1 MLNNEKEKLSNGLK
15 ILFSGGGTLG
25 SVTPL
30 LAIID
35 EVKKYHP
42 EDKIIWVTT
51 KDGVE
56 QKFLDIY
63 NVEKYAITSAK
74 LRRYFSWQNFI
85 DIFKFIKSIFD
96 AHKILKKTNPD
107 IIISAGAYV
116 SVPLVMV
123 GKLMG
128 KKVLI
133 HQQDIKVG
141 LANIIMAWFADKIT
155 LSFWESGIRLNKNK
169 ISLTGNP
176 SRFNR
181 KQVEN
186 LKREDLL
193 VKYNFKSNK
202 PILLI
207 LGGSSG
213 SEELNNIIYNSV
225 ERLTNKYQVIHVT
238 GINKDKKIK
247 FEDYYQYNFLDKE
260 LLHFMFLA
268 EIVVSRAGFATLTE
282 LSFLSKC
289 SIIVPL
295 KGHQEINA
303 GYFYKEK
310 AIELCDSEHLISTI
324 SKLSKN
330 KSKREFLIEHMDHI
344 MSKNAARKI
353 TKHIYGLMKK
363 EYEIK

>member
-1 MLNNEKEKLSNGLK
+1 MK

-35 EVKKYHP
+35 SIQRNHP
-42 EDKIIWVTT
+42 KDEIFWVTT

-56 QKFLDIY
+56 KNFLD
-63 NVEKYAITSAK
+63 KYDMKKYTMTSAK
-74 LRRYFSWQNFI
+74 LRRYFSWQNFV
-85 DIFKFIKSIFD
+85 DIFKFIKSFFD
-96 AHKILKKTNPD
+96 AYKILKETDPD

-116 SVPLVMV
+116 SVPLAIV
-123 GKLMG
+123 GKMMS

-141 LANIIMAWFADKIT
+141 LANKIMSFFANRIT
-155 LSFWESGIRLNKNK
+155 LSFWDSGTRFSSKK
-169 ISLTGNP
+169 ICLTGNP

-181 KQVEN
+181 KQIES

-193 VKYNFKSNK
+193 EKYNFKKNK

-213 SEELNNIIYNSV
+213 SEELNNVIYNSLD
-225 ERLTNKYQVIHVT
+225 RLTNQYQVIHAT
-238 GINKDKKIK
+238 GISKDKKIDR
-247 FEDYYQYNFLDKE
+247 ENYYQYNFLDKE

-268 EIVVSRAGFATLTE
+268 SIVVSRAGFATLTE
-282 LSFLSKC
+282 LSYLSKC
-289 SIIVPL
+289 CIIVPL
-295 KGHQEINA
+295 KGHQELNA

-310 AIELCDSEHLISTI
+310 AVELCDSEHLLSTI

-330 KSKREFLIEHMDHI
+330 KSKRDSLIEHMDHI
-344 MSKNAARKI
+344 MPKNAVKKI
-353 TKHIYGLMKK
+353 VNRIYGLISQNK
-363 EYEIK
+363 

>member
-1 MLNNEKEKLSNGLK
+1 MK

-35 EVKKYHP
+35 SIQRNHP
-42 EDKIIWVTT
+42 EDEIFWVTT
-51 KDGVE
+51 KDGIE
-56 QKFLDIY
+56 KGFLDEY
-63 NVEKYAITSAK
+63 DMKKYTMTSAK

-85 DIFKFIKSIFD
+85 DIFKFIKSFFD
-96 AHKILKKTNPD
+96 AYKILKESKPD

-116 SVPLVMV
+116 SVPLAIV
-123 GKLMG
+123 GKMMS

-141 LANIIMAWFADKIT
+141 LANRIMSLFADKIT
-155 LSFWESGIRLNKNK
+155 LSFWDSGTRFSSKK
-169 ISLTGNP
+169 VCLTGNP

-181 KQVEN
+181 GQIEN

-193 VKYNFKSNK
+193 EKYSLKKDK

-213 SEELNNIIYNSV
+213 SEELNTVIYSSLD
-225 ERLTNKYQVIHVT
+225 RLTNKYQLIHAT
-238 GINKDKKIK
+238 GISKYKKIER
-247 FEDYYQYNFLDKE
+247 EDYHQYHFLDKE

-268 EIVVSRAGFATLTE
+268 EIIISRAGFATLTE
-282 LSFLSKC
+282 LSYLSKC
-289 SIIVPL
+289 CIIIPL
-295 KGHQEINA
+295 KGHQELNA

-310 AIELCDSEHLISTI
+310 AVELCDSKHLLSTI
-324 SKLSKN
+324 SNLSKN
-330 KSKREFLIEHMDHI
+330 KSKRDSLIEHMDHI
-344 MSKNAARKI
+344 MPKNAVKKI
-353 TKHIYGLMKK
+353 VSQIYGLVKK
-363 EYEIK
+363 H